1 MRSTILTKRKIEHLF
16 NHILDG
22 FKSSAE
28 GLKFLRRDGII
39 QDPEYLELLE
49 KNAERLIER
58 INEFRITH
66 KLMSIFFAGLFTWMQ
81 VSGEDLDMRRARR
94 TRSGRRRNETEQSWH
109 E

>member
-1 MRSTILTKRKIEHLF
+1 MRNTILTKHKVEHLF

-39 QDPEYLELLE
+39 QDPEYLQLLE

-58 INEFRITH
+58 INEFKITH
-66 KLMSIFFAGLFTWMQ
+66 KLMSIFFAGLFIWLQ
-81 VSGEDLDMRRARR
+81 VGNDDLEMRRARR
-94 TRSGRRRNETEQSWH
+94 TRSRRRNETEQTLSG
-109 E
+109 

>member
-16 NHILDG
+16 HHILDG

-49 KNAERLIER
+49 KNADRLIER
-58 INEFRITH
+58 INEFKIIH
-66 KLMSIFFAGLFTWMQ
+66 KLTSVFFAGLFTWCQ
-81 VSGEDLDMRRARR
+81 VGGEDLDMRRASR
-94 TRSGRRRNETEQSWH
+94 TRTRRRNETEQVWQG
-109 E
+109 